1 MAAPTSY
8 TEATFKAYLHSV
20 LGGVASALG
29 WTVDGGDY
37 DEILNETLLAYS
49 VDDIADA
56 TSIRKLRALGRVE
69 LWRQVLRSVAADY
82 DFRTA
87 DGAQFSRS
95 QIQEMAKVNFNQEL
109 TDAMVYDDRY
119 QIEAVTLIYDDYY
132 TPPDL
137 EDDE

>member
-8 TEATFKAYLHSV
+8 TEDTFKAYLHSV
-20 LGGVASALG
+20 LGDVASALG

-37 DEILNETLLAYS
+37 DEILNETLLAYGTS
-49 VDDIADA
+49 DIADA
-56 TSIRKLRALGRVE
+56 TTIRKLRALGRVE
-69 LWRQVLRSVAADY
+69 LWRQVMRDVAADY

-95 QIQEMAKVNFNQEL
+95 QIQEMAAANFNQEL
-109 TDAMVYDDRY
+109 TDAAVYDDRY
-119 QIEAVTLIYDDYY
+119 QIETTTLVYDDYY